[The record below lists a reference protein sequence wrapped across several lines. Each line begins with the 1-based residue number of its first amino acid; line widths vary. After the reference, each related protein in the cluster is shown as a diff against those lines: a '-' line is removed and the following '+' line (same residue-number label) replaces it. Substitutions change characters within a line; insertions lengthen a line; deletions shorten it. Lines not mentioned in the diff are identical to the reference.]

1 MHACLAGVVLSQ
13 FYLLQGFLVQY
24 HLIHTYYD
32 EADDIYYIYGFA
44 SLWLYFFLYINH
56 LVHACLAVHTD
67 VIFFLSDHACEWS
80 YMLYWLLW
88 SLSSFTF
95 AERDKRIERHL
106 FHVCGDRVAEI
117 DGPAGHS
124 THKPVVVH
132 THTTHCNTGRQAYR
146 GRNGR
151 HIALHCML
159 ILAGIYMH
167 VHVLEFQFPS

>member
-56 LVHACLAVHTD
+56 LVHACLESGARRCDILFVWSCMWVVLHANNTD
-67 VIFFLSDHACEWS
+67 DFDHFL
-80 YMLYWLLW
+80 LLLLQREIKESKDTYSMCW
-88 SLSSFTF
+88 RSSSRNRWT
-95 AERDKRIERHL
+95 R
-106 FHVCGDRVAEI
+106 
-117 DGPAGHS
+117 AGHS

-132 THTTHCNTGRQAYR
+132 THTTHCNTSRQAYR

-151 HIALHCML
+151 HIALHAHTSRHTHAC
-159 ILAGIYMH
+159 ACVG
-167 VHVLEFQFPS
+167 VSVS